1 MLLSICDFLQPGQ
14 YAEGQPSLNDSAFST
29 YTFGPSVGNSWRTNT
44 DVGLPGRVVFNDVLR
59 NLDADAAQPQAAG
72 PGHWN
77 DPDYL
82 GPDQGLTAAQFR
94 SQMSMW
100 AVLAAPLMVSVDL
113 TGIHSSSLATVSNSE
128 AVAIDQDPLGVQ
140 GTLLSSSAAGQVWVR
155 PLSGGARAVA
165 LLNRGS
171 TPVRIATS
179 ARAIGM
185 PAVASYDV
193 RNVWTHRTSRSHG
206 TIAASVGGSS
216 TTLLRVSLPGA
227 R

>member
-1 MLLSICDFLQPGQ
+1 
-14 YAEGQPSLNDSAFST
+14 
-29 YTFGPSVGNSWRTNT
+29 
-44 DVGLPGRVVFNDVLR
+44 
-59 NLDADAAQPQAAG
+59 
-72 PGHWN
+72 
-77 DPDYL
+77 
-82 GPDQGLTAAQFR
+82 
-94 SQMSMW
+94 MSMW

-193 RNVWTHRTSRSHG
+193 RNVWTHRTSRSRG

-216 TTLLRVSLPGA
+216 TTLLRVSLPAA